1 MVAFGTGLAE
11 GRGVLTSRMNAQ
23 MRPFPQ
29 LYIDF
34 DGTISATDT
43 TDLILERF
51 ALPEWHAVEAAWERG
66 EMGSRE
72 CMARQ
77 VALLRATPAA
87 MAEMVQE
94 IAVDPGFMGFVE
106 LCRQWN
112 LPFTILSDGLD
123 VVARGVLQRLG
134 VDAPVLSNRMEPVG
148 EDQWRLTF
156 PYSSAGCATAA
167 GNCKCACME
176 AGQRRTGGLTILI
189 GDGRSDFCGAG
200 SADQVFAK
208 GKLAAHCRDHAI
220 SHQPFTGF
228 TDLTAL
234 FHDWLVRNASPAAAA
249 AE

>member
-1 MVAFGTGLAE
+1 
-11 GRGVLTSRMNAQ
+11 
-23 MRPFPQ
+23 MRPLPH

-43 TDLILERF
+43 TDQILDRF

-66 EMGSRE
+66 EIGSRE

-77 VALLRATPAA
+77 VSLLRVTPHALA
-87 MAEMVQE
+87 DMVMH
-94 IAVDPGFMGFVE
+94 IPVDPGFIGFVD

-123 VVARGVLQRLG
+123 VVARGVMRRLAIS
-134 VDAPVLSNRMEPVG
+134 APVLSNRMEPVG
-148 EDQWRLTF
+148 DDQWRLTF
-156 PYSSAGCATAA
+156 PYASAGCATAA
-167 GNCKCACME
+167 GNCKCACLE
-176 AGQRRTGGLTILI
+176 AGQRKGGGLTVLI

-208 GKLAAHCRDHAI
+208 GKLAAHCRDNAI
-220 SHQPFTGF
+220 AHVSFTGF
-228 TDLTAL
+228 ADLTPL
-234 FHDWLVRNASPAAAA
+234 FHDWLVGAAYPVAA

>member
-1 MVAFGTGLAE
+1 MD
-11 GRGVLTSRMNAQ
+11 RP
-23 MRPFPQ
+23 MRPLPH

-51 ALPEWHAVEAAWERG
+51 ALPQWHAVEAAWERG
-66 EMGSRE
+66 EIGSRE

-77 VALLRATPAA
+77 VSLLRATPQALAA
-87 MAEMVQE
+87 MVEG
-94 IAVDPGFMGFVE
+94 IAVDPGFMGFVA
-106 LCRQWN
+106 LCRQWQ

-123 VVARGVLQRLG
+123 VVARGVLHRLG
-134 VDAPVLSNRMEPVG
+134 VSAPVLSNRMEPVG

-156 PYSSAGCATAA
+156 PYASARCATAA
-167 GNCKCACME
+167 GNCKCACLE
-176 AGQRRTGGLTILI
+176 AGQRRGGGLTVLI

-208 GKLAAHCRDHAI
+208 GKLAAHCCDHAI
-220 SHQPFTGF
+220 PHVAFNGF

-234 FHDWLVRNASPAAAA
+234 FHDWLVRTVSPVAA